1 MRKPFIAL
9 LMVVAA
15 SAVAADDLTMPR
27 FADPERRTKLE
38 AAFPDIEK
46 LFENYRRDRGIPGL
60 VFGIVIDGDLAYV
73 RGTGVRD
80 RRSNDPVTADTVFRI
95 ASMTKSFTALA
106 ILKLRDEGRLS
117 LDDPASK
124 WIPELSGLHYPTSDS
139 APITIRHLLTHGA
152 GFPEDNPW
160 GDRQLGVSD
169 ETLKRWLEAGL
180 PFSTP
185 PGTAYEYSNYGFAL
199 LGRIVTNASR
209 VPYRDYLE
217 KKILSPIGMKAST
230 LEPSAVPA
238 SVRAMGYRRSGDSYS
253 EEPSLPHGAF
263 GAMGGLLTSARDLG
277 CYIAY
282 QLSAWPP
289 RDEEERGPVR
299 RSSLREMQQAWRWSD
314 FTTTRPSP
322 EKPLNS
328 IGGAYGYGLR
338 IRRDCRFSHYV
349 GHGGGLPGF
358 GSWMG
363 WLPDYGVGIF
373 VMANLTY
380 AGPSAVVDEAL
391 DILRGTGA
399 LKPRE
404 LPPSPSL
411 LSTRDAIV
419 RLWERWD
426 DREADALA
434 ADNLFLDVPVA
445 KIRESMDNIRT
456 DLGSCRPY
464 GNLEPLNMLRGN
476 FRMSCDRGRVNVIFT
491 LAPTMPP
498 KVQYLRF
505 TAARTL
511 EKHAKDTADSLA
523 SLIGSFRKRQLA
535 RISTSSAD
543 AEALQRQLEALRVAY
558 GSCRLGETLTG
569 DGRTD
574 LRVRFEC
581 DRDQIDVSLRL
592 EENGKLLGA
601 SFSRPPDVPCV
612 P

>member
-1 MRKPFIAL
+1 MRKPSIAL

-15 SAVAADDLTMPR
+15 SAVAADDLTIPR
-27 FADPERRTKLE
+27 FADPERQTKLA
-38 AAFPDIEK
+38 AAFPEVER
-46 LFENYRRDRGIPGL
+46 LFEKYRGDRGIPGL

-80 RRSNDPVTADTVFRI
+80 RLSNEPVTADTVFRI

-117 LDDPASK
+117 LDDPVSK
-124 WIPELSGLHYPTSDS
+124 WIPELSGLRYPTRDS
-139 APITIRHLLTHGA
+139 APVTIRHLLTHGA

-160 GDRQLGVSD
+160 GDRQLAASD
-169 ETLKRWLEAGL
+169 ETLTRWLEAGL

-199 LGRIVTNASR
+199 LGRIVTNAAG

-217 KKILSPIGMKAST
+217 KEILLPIGMTAST
-230 LEPSAVPA
+230 FEPSAVPA
-238 SVRAMGYRRSGDSYS
+238 SVRATGYRRSGDSYS
-253 EEPSLPHGAF
+253 EEPSLSHGAF

-277 CYIAY
+277 RYIAY

-289 RDEEERGPVR
+289 RDEEERGPVG

-314 FTTTRPSP
+314 FTTARPLP

-363 WLPDYGVGIF
+363 WLPDYGIGVF

-380 AGPSAVVDEAL
+380 AGPSAAVDEAL
-391 DILRGTGA
+391 EILRRTGA

-404 LPPSPSL
+404 LPPSPTL
-411 LSTRDAIV
+411 LSTREAIM

-426 DREADALA
+426 GKEAEAMA
-434 ADNLFLDVPVA
+434 ADNLFLDVPMA
-445 KIRESMDNIRT
+445 EIRESMDKIKT
-456 DLGSCRPY
+456 DLGSCRPT
-464 GNLEPLNMLRGN
+464 GNLEPVNLLRGN
-476 FRMSCDRGRVNVIFT
+476 FRMSCDRGRVNVIVT

-505 TAARTL
+505 AAAKTL
-511 EKHAKDTADSLA
+511 EKQAKSTAESLA

-543 AEALQRQLEALRVAY
+543 AESLQRQLEALRVAY
-558 GSCRLGETLTG
+558 GGCRMGETLAG

-574 LRVRFEC
+574 VRVRFEC
-581 DRDQIDVSLRL
+581 DRGQLDVWLRL
-592 EENGKLLGA
+592 QEKGKLLDV
-601 SFSRPPDVPCV
+601 SFSRPPDLPCV